1 MTPLPVNPK
10 VVILLSDNNEVVGVA
25 SNIAPT
31 PELDVQVTRSQRLF
45 DEMALGKPFATGTL
59 SPQSSVPN

>member
-10 VVILLSDNNEVVGVA
+10 VAILLNDNDEVVGVA

-31 PELDVQVTRSQRLF
+31 PELDVQVTRSQRIYDDL
-45 DEMALGKPFATGTL
+45 ALGKQFVTGTL
-59 SPQSSVPN
+59 PRTDS